1 MAQPADHPAV
11 VTDAV
16 GVLLINLGTPDA
28 PDYWSMRRY
37 LKEFLSDTRVIEAPK
52 LIWWPI
58 LNGLI
63 LTTRPQRS
71 GEAYAKIWME
81 ETQESPLRFYT
92 RAQADGLAA
101 KLKASY
107 PTVRVAWAMRYGQ
120 PAIAQGIEELTQQGC
135 RKILLAAVYPQY
147 SAATTA
153 TAYDKA
159 FDHLKTMRW
168 QPAIRTLPPYHDD
181 PAYIEALAKTV
192 RAGLAEAK
200 SQEGEPEMLLC
211 SFHGLPEENLQ
222 KGDPYHCFC
231 QKTGR
236 LLQEALGWPEDRFM
250 TVFQSRFG
258 PKEWLKPYADVTVGE
273 LGKKGVKRI
282 AMLSPGFASD
292 CVETLEEIDI
302 GLRETFEENG
312 GEHFRYIPCL
322 NDGPAGI
329 EMLES
334 LVRRELGGWI

>member
-1 MAQPADHPAV
+1 MDRPADHPT
-11 VTDAV
+11 VTTERV
-16 GVLLINLGTPDA
+16 GVLLINLGTPDGA
-28 PDYWSMRRY
+28 DYWSMRRY
-37 LKEFLSDTRVIEAPK
+37 LKEFLSDRRVIEAPPI
-52 LIWWPI
+52 IWQPI

-71 GEAYAKIWME
+71 GEAYAKIWMQ
-81 ETQESPLRFYT
+81 ETGESPLRHFT
-92 RAQADGLAA
+92 RAQSERLAERLADRHPQL
-101 KLKASY
+101 S
-107 PTVRVAWAMRYGQ
+107 VDWAMRYGQ
-120 PAIAQGIEELTQQGC
+120 PSIAEGIERLTKAGC
-135 RKILLAAVYPQY
+135 RRILLVALYPQY

-181 PAYIEALAKTV
+181 PAYIEALAATV
-192 RAGLAEAK
+192 RRGLEEAEAA
-200 SQEGEPEMLLC
+200 EGAPEMLLC

-236 LLQEALGWPEDRFM
+236 LLQEALDWPADKFM

-258 PKEWLKPYADVTVGE
+258 PKEWLKPYADVTVE
-273 LGKKGVKRI
+273 QLAKQGVKRL

-292 CVETLEEIDI
+292 CVETLEEIDM

-322 NDGPAGI
+322 NDGEAGMA
-329 EMLES
+329 MLET
-334 LVRRELGGWI
+334 LVKRELGGWV